1 MAAGLVDG
9 DTCAACAAGPEIE
22 TVPTL
27 PTCHACGAV
36 LYAGD
41 DGLECGA
48 CGETLAWV
56 TELPYARSHK
66 PHAVS
71 VVARALIGAVAVGA
85 DESALLERVRLA
97 GLTGAGMI
105 LRGAE
110 SKLLLKMLQRG
121 G

>member
-1 MAAGLVDG
+1 MSAARGAYCRHCQCTMDAGLVDESA
-9 DTCAACAAGPEIE
+9 TCAACAAGPEITTDPE
-22 TVPTL
+22 VP
-27 PTCHACGAV
+27 PCHACRAPLEVGN
-36 LYAGD
+36 

-56 TELPYARSHK
+56 KELPAA
-66 PHAVS
+66 P
-71 VVARALIGAVAVGA
+71 VARGA

-110 SKLLLKMLQRG
+110 SKLLLRMLQRG